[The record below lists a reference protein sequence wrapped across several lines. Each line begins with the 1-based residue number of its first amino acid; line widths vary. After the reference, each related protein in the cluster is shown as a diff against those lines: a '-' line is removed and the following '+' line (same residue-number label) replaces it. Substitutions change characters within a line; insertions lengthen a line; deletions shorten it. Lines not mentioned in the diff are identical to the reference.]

1 VLTRCARIGTS
12 LTALLGTWLTC
23 GVALAEG
30 RALAPGQTVR
40 LTAPKR
46 IEIPDIVVVEPD
58 GTTRTSGR
66 SREWAGSEGDP
77 NNKLTPLEVGGR
89 TVQILKPGS
98 RVVGWLSAVDA
109 ETITIV
115 RGGKTVSILRGAV
128 TNVEVRRRAGHPGW
142 GALGGFVLGY
152 AIGTA
157 IASESDDWDSLAWVL
172 LCVPGMI
179 AGGVVGHRIESW
191 ELVSTEN
198 VKLGVA
204 PRRGGA
210 VATVTVSF

>member
-1 VLTRCARIGTS
+1 VPTRCARIGAS
-12 LTALLGTWLTC
+12 LAALLGTWLTC
-23 GVALAEG
+23 GVALAQEPV
-30 RALAPGQTVR
+30 LAPGQTVR

-46 IEIPDIVVVEPD
+46 IEIPDVVVVEPD
-58 GTTRTSGR
+58 GTTRTFGR

-77 NNKLTPLEVGGR
+77 NGKLTPLEVGGR

-98 RVVGWLSAVDA
+98 RVVGRLSAVDA
-109 ETITIV
+109 DTITIV

-152 AIGTA
+152 AIGIA

-172 LCVPGMI
+172 LCVPGAV